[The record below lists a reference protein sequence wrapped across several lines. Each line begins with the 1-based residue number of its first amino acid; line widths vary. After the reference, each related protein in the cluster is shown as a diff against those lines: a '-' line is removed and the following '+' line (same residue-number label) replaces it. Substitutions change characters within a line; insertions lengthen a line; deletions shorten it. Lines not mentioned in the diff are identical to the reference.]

1 MGATKGTEWVAGFP
15 RREAG
20 PEEGGAEVRARGR
33 TTEVVSRT
41 GNSVACSSSRA
52 PNSRAERKAAPVPD
66 GPAASPARPPSS
78 GRGPQAVRRGGSETL
93 TKEELARHFHLPI
106 NDVAKSLGI
115 CVTVLKARCREFG
128 IHRWPYRKVKK
139 LDNLISTLEGNRS
152 GLKGE
157 ARESKER
164 QLRSVR
170 ETKRFLLHN
179 PNSTAHLKLGKVKS
193 LKGKAGRGARKA
205 PPPPGGGRGPGALAA
220 TGGKL
225 EAALPQHLPI
235 SGASAFSPLLL
246 RGAAETSSS
255 ERSNDTV
262 AGMGGGGH
270 RGSPRAGAAGM
281 GAPLAP
287 PPAWGYH
294 PAMMHAMMPWLQAST
309 MMMAPSPMGAL
320 PVGVAYAVPP
330 GPSGAPGPPAGA
342 APPKAKPAK

>member
-1 MGATKGTEWVAGFP
+1 MRFAGGLLMRF
-15 RREAG
+15 
-20 PEEGGAEVRARGR
+20 EGGLLMRFEG
-33 TTEVVSRT
+33 
-41 GNSVACSSSRA
+41 GLLMGGGPFGMK
-52 PNSRAERKAAPVPD
+52 PNAA
-66 GPAASPARPPSS
+66 A
-78 GRGPQAVRRGGSETL
+78 RRGGSETL

-164 QLRSVR
+164 HLRSVR

-255 ERSNDTV
+255 ERNNDTV

-270 RGSPRAGAAGM
+270 GGSPRRGRLRRAAGALG
-281 GAPLAP
+281 GPRP
-287 PPAWGYH
+287 PRRGR
-294 PAMMHAMMPWLQAST
+294 
-309 MMMAPSPMGAL
+309 
-320 PVGVAYAVPP
+320 
-330 GPSGAPGPPAGA
+330 A
-342 APPKAKPAK
+342 AEGET

>member
-1 MGATKGTEWVAGFP
+1 
-15 RREAG
+15 
-20 PEEGGAEVRARGR
+20 
-33 TTEVVSRT
+33 
-41 GNSVACSSSRA
+41 
-52 PNSRAERKAAPVPD
+52 
-66 GPAASPARPPSS
+66 
-78 GRGPQAVRRGGSETL
+78 
-93 TKEELARHFHLPI
+93 
-106 NDVAKSLGI
+106 VAKSLGI

-270 RGSPRAGAAGM
+270 RGPPRAGAAGM